1 MNEQPT
7 TAAVPA
13 TVRAAADVTVGDVL
27 PSVTIHV
34 DRPRLVQYA
43 GASLDRNRIHWDEPF
58 AKQVGLPDV
67 IAHGMFTMGAA
78 ATLVTDPVGD
88 AGRVV
93 EYGTRFTKPVVVP
106 YDGGADIE
114 VSGVVKALEPDTKRV
129 TIELTAK
136 ASGEKVLG
144 RALAVAVLD

>member
-1 MNEQPT
+1 MQAPVDGT
-7 TAAVPA
+7 GAG
-13 TVRAAADVTVGDVL
+13 TVRAAVDVSVGDTL
-27 PSVTIHV
+27 PSLTVHV

-67 IAHGMFTMGAA
+67 IAHGMFTMGSAV
-78 ATLVTDPVGD
+78 TLVTDWVGD

-93 EYGTRFTKPVVVP
+93 EYGARFTRPVVVP
-106 YDGGADIE
+106 YDTGADIE
-114 VSGVVKALEPDTKRV
+114 VSGVVKALDLESKRV
-129 TIELTAK
+129 TVELTAT
-136 ASGEKVLG
+136 AAGEKVLG